1 VALPAADFASR
12 GMVNRPLGRRLSLL
26 FLMGGMQGLVGW
38 WMVRSGLKVSA
49 SCIVHSTRR
58 IPAQQLGWYAACSL
72 RFVASACLLPAAAS
86 ASVRLA
92 QQSSTPTDPMRC
104 PACCAPKHPMSAMS
118 AAPLQEPEGGDVPR
132 VSTYRMAG
140 HLLTAFTIYSALVW
154 TALSVALPWPPT
166 VVAGPEAAHAAR
178 LLGRY
183 ARPLAALVGV
193 TAMSGCFVAG
203 KDAGRAYNTWPD
215 MNGEWF
221 PSEYFSERLP
231 GGWMG
236 GVGWGWAGWGE

>member
-1 VALPAADFASR
+1 
-12 GMVNRPLGRRLSLL
+12 MVNRPLGRRLSLL

-49 SCIVHSTRR
+49 QCRVHFTCQ
-58 IPAQQLGWYAACSL
+58 IPAQRLWAGLLCGALCGARCSVCPPACSQQQQCQIGG
-72 RFVASACLLPAAAS
+72 AKQHATPA
-86 ASVRLA
+86 VL
-92 QQSSTPTDPMRC
+92 QS
-104 PACCAPKHPMSAMS
+104 PATT
-118 AAPLQEPEGGDVPR
+118 AAPPQEPEGGEVPR

-154 TALSVALPWPPT
+154 TTLSVAVPCPPT

-215 MNGEWF
+215 MNGVWF

-231 GGWMG
+231 GGC
-236 GVGWGWAGWGE
+236 GWAGLGWVFEALEGGVDWQGCWGQAG